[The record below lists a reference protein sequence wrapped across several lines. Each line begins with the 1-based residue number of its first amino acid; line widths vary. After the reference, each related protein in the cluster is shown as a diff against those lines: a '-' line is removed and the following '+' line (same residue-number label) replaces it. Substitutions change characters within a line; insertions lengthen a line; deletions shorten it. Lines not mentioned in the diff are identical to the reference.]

1 MKKIL
6 TLILTA
12 IVVVSCSS
20 TKTMGEQYPAMYEE
34 KPVTIAIMPPIN
46 QTTHAEA
53 KDYFYTTMY
62 LPLCEKGYYVFSPYL
77 TMEMFQQESA
87 YDAENF
93 LEGDL
98 STFRRVLGADAA
110 MFTIIKD
117 WKRSNIGGKLTVDIE
132 YILRSTKTG
141 QTLYTR
147 EGNIKVDTSVNGGNG
162 GFGAL
167 VGLIATAIN
176 TAATDKV
183 IAGRKC
189 NAFVLSDLPAGKY
202 SDYYGKDAKNPAGKK
217 FIKATVK

>member
-6 TLILTA
+6 TLLLTA

-189 NAFVLSDLPAGKY
+189 NAFVLSLPAGKY
-202 SDYYGKDAKNPAGKK
+202 SNFYEKDAKNPAGKK